1 MAVIHIDLPT
11 DHMPEP
17 DNSYA
22 LRRAAAIKQDEA
34 FVTAMAAVHPERR
47 IERPCDTEAE

>member
-1 MAVIHIDLPT
+1 MAVIDLDLPT
-11 DHMPEP
+11 DDLPEGEK
-17 DNSYA
+17 SYA

-34 FVTAMAAVHPERR
+34 FVAAVAAVHPERR